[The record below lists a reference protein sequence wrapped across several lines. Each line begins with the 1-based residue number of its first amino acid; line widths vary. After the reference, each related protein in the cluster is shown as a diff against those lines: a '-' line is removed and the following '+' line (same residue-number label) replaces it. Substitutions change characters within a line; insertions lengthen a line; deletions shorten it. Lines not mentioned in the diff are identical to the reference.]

1 MVEQRFC
8 KPLVVCSNQIGGSE
22 FYNSKMSLL
31 SQRDR
36 ELSIK
41 ALEYYSSFVTNETD
55 KMELN
60 ALINWIKLEYTKN
73 EN

>member
-1 MVEQRFC
+1 
-8 KPLVVCSNQIGGSE
+8 
-22 FYNSKMSLL
+22 MSLL

-41 ALEYYSSFVTNETD
+41 ALEYYSSFVKNETD

-60 ALINWIKLEYTKN
+60 ALINWIKLEYSKN

>member
-1 MVEQRFC
+1 
-8 KPLVVCSNQIGGSE
+8 
-22 FYNSKMSLL
+22 MSLL

-60 ALINWIKLEYTKN
+60 ALINWIKLEHSKN

>member
-1 MVEQRFC
+1 
-8 KPLVVCSNQIGGSE
+8 
-22 FYNSKMSLL
+22 MSLL

-41 ALEYYSSFVTNETD
+41 ALEYYSSFVKDETD